1 MSKMKKIVLAVFFEL
16 CMIGALVGV
25 IYDEEYFALACAF
38 FGMIGSGIA
47 FLLSDSFPN
56 Y

>member
-1 MSKMKKIVLAVFFEL
+1 MNRLTKIVAAVFFEL
-16 CMIGALVGV
+16 CIVGILIGILYDEVRFALV
-25 IYDEEYFALACAF
+25 CAF
-38 FGMIGSGIA
+38 FGMLGSGIA